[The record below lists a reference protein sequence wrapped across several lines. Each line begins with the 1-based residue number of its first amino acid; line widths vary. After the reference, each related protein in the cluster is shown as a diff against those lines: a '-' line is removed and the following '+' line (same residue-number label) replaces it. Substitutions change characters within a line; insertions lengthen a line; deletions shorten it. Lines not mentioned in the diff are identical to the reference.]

1 MPLERR
7 IDSMATVFIEKRE
20 GKRGI
25 KYAVRYK
32 DPKTFKN
39 KFFKTCVRRRD
50 AQSEASKLRSI
61 LDEGKLPENPKIKRL
76 SNLTFS
82 EVAKKL
88 DTVWLEKLS
97 EKDLSPVTYDGYK
110 LRLDLLVKVFGSRLL
125 CDIPES
131 EVKTFRISQFN
142 EKSAAT
148 SNRNLFIL
156 KQVFK
161 LGLALKAVL
170 FDVAKDINYLNE
182 QEHERNSFLEPDD
195 IERLVE
201 ASQEIRAKYYLPALI
216 YLGSEHGAS
225 KQEALSLVWNDINFD
240 YQGIGLIKLFR
251 SKNTHKRTEFLMPRT
266 RTALLGW
273 KDHLAWMRKRKRILI
288 LNDDVVFCRLNG
300 TPIKRFDSAWRNVC
314 LIAGIKNFHYHDL
327 RHTFCSNLILSGSDL
342 KEVKDMIGHRELST
356 TDRYS
361 HLTAVRK
368 RENQERL
375 AEHYSQRF

>member
-32 DPKTFKN
+32 DPVTFKN
-39 KFFKTCVRRRD
+39 KFFKTCVKRRD
-50 AQSEASKLRSI
+50 AQSEANKLREI
-61 LDEGKLPENPKIKRL
+61 LDKGKLPENPKKKRL
-76 SNLTFS
+76 PNLTFF
-82 EVAKKL
+82 EVAQKL
-88 DTVWLEKLS
+88 DAVWLEKLS
-97 EKDLSPVTYDGYK
+97 EKELSPITYDGYK
-110 LRLDLLVKVFGSRLL
+110 LRLDLLVKVFRNRLL
-125 CDIPES
+125 CDINES
-131 EVKTFRISQFN
+131 EVKALRLSQFT
-142 EKSAAT
+142 EKSAVT

-161 LGLALKAVL
+161 LGLALKAVR
-170 FDVAKDINYLNE
+170 FDVTKDINYLSE

-195 IERLVE
+195 IGRLVE
-201 ASQEIRAKYYLPALI
+201 ASQETRAKFYLPALI

-225 KQEALSLVWNDINFD
+225 KQEALSLLWDDINFD

-266 RTALLGW
+266 REALFSW
-273 KDHLAWMRKRKRILI
+273 RDHLVWMRKRKRILI
-288 LNDDVVFCRLNG
+288 LNDDFVFCRLDG

-314 LIAGIKNFHYHDL
+314 RVAGIKNFHYHDL

-375 AEHYSQRF
+375 AEHYSKRF

>member
-1 MPLERR
+1 
-7 IDSMATVFIEKRE
+7 MATVFIEKRE

-32 DPKTFKN
+32 DPVTFKN
-39 KFFKTCVRRRD
+39 KFLKTCVKRRD
-50 AQSEASKLRSI
+50 ALSEANRLREI
-61 LDEGKLPENPKIKRL
+61 LDKGELPENPKKKRL
-76 SNLTFS
+76 SNLTFF
-82 EVAKKL
+82 EVAKRL
-88 DTVWLEKLS
+88 DAIWLEKLS

-110 LRLDLLVKVFGSRLL
+110 LRLDILAKAFGRRLL
-125 CDIPES
+125 CDITKS
-131 EVKTFRISQFN
+131 EIKAFRLSQFQ

-161 LGLALKAVL
+161 LGLALKTVS
-170 FDVAKDINYLNE
+170 FDITKDINYLNE

-195 IERLVE
+195 LDCLIE
-201 ASQEIRAKYYLPALI
+201 ASQKTRAKHYLPALI
-216 YLGSEHGAS
+216 FLGSEHGAS
-225 KQEALSLVWNDINFD
+225 KQEALGLLWKEINFD
-240 YQGIGLIKLFR
+240 FQGIGLIKLFR
-251 SKNTHKRTEFLMPRT
+251 SKNSHKRTEFLMPRT
-266 RTALLGW
+266 RDALLAW
-273 KDHLAWMRKRKRILI
+273 KDYLCWIRKRKRILI
-288 LNDDVVFCRLNG
+288 SREDVVFCRLDG
-300 TPIKRFDSAWRNVC
+300 TPIKRFDSAWRSAC
-314 LIAGIKNFHYHDL
+314 RFAGIKNFHFHDL

-368 RENQERL
+368 RENQARL